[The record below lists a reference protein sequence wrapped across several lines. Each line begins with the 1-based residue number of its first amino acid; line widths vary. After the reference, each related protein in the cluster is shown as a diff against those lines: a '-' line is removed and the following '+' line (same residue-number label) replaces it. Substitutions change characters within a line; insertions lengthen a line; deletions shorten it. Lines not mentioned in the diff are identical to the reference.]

1 MRLTKGITKLVKKN
15 KKVLLNFE
23 DEILDFD
30 EEYFSK
36 LLSALDLEL
45 NGVKNNK
52 YSVSIKFV
60 SIKSIKKLSLDF
72 LGDEKEHNVLSF
84 SSGIEPDKNLE
95 CFLGDIALCTKVLE
109 REAKEQNKEFKDH
122 LSHVFLHGFL
132 HLLGYEHSSK
142 ESTKKMEGLEV
153 KVLNNL
159 GIENPY

>member
-1 MRLTKGITKLVKKN
+1 LKLTKGITKLVKKN

-36 LLSALDLEL
+36 LLSALDFEL
-45 NGVKNNK
+45 NGFKNNK

-84 SSGIEPDKNLE
+84 SSGIEPDKNLVH
-95 CFLGDIALCTKVLE
+95 FLGDIALCTKVLE
-109 REAKEQNKEFKDH
+109 REAREQNKEFKDH

-132 HLLGYEHSSK
+132 HLIGYEHSTK
-142 ESTKKMEGLEV
+142 ESAKKMERLEV

>member
-1 MRLTKGITKLVKKN
+1 MTKLVKKN

-72 LGDEKEHNVLSF
+72 FGDEKEHNVLSF
-84 SSGIEPDKNLE
+84 SSGIESHKNLGY
-95 CFLGDIALCTKVLE
+95 FLGDIALCTKVLE

-132 HLLGYEHSSK
+132 HLIGYEHSTK
-142 ESTKKMEGLEV
+142 ESAKKMERLEV

>member
-1 MRLTKGITKLVKKN
+1 MTKLVKRN

-84 SSGIEPDKNLE
+84 SSGIEPDKNLGN
-95 CFLGDIALCTKVLE
+95 FLGDIALCTKVLE

-132 HLLGYEHSSK
+132 HLLGYEHSTK
-142 ESTKKMEGLEV
+142 ESTKKMERLEV